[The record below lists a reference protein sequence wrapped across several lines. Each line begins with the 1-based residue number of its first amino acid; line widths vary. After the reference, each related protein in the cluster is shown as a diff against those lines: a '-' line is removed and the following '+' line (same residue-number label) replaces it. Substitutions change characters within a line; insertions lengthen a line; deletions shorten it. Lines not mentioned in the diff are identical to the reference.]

1 MMSENPT
8 SIRNIPADALQI
20 AQYIN
25 SRTGLSVADV
35 LRQAMVVG
43 TLIEL
48 MKAGPDQAGE
58 YAGFEIAY
66 LAKALRR
73 HLAAPIDF
81 LLEQHEHPYQ
91 GAFVVGQAAALP
103 AAADL
108 SSPVLPP
115 AQPGMMFDDAL
126 VGELDELGL
135 GGGLAADLM
144 ADSTFEPAL
153 Q

>member
-1 MMSENPT
+1 MSENPT

-25 SRTGLSVADV
+25 RRTGLSVADV

-48 MKAGPDQAGE
+48 MKAGPDPAGE
-58 YAGFEIAY
+58 YAGFDEAY
-66 LAKALRR
+66 LAKSLRR

-81 LLEQHEHPYQ
+81 LLEQREHPYQ
-91 GAFVVGQAAALP
+91 AAFVANMGAALP
-103 AAADL
+103 TTADL
-108 SSPVLPP
+108 SSPVVPP
-115 AQPGMMFDDAL
+115 ATPGMMFDDAL
-126 VGELDELGL
+126 VGELDDLGL

-144 ADSTFEPAL
+144 ADSDFEPATR
-153 Q
+153 